1 VLGWDRSKDAEMME
15 AAELPDPND
24 RPPTE
29 ARENAEFD
37 VSSDFGVYGRP
48 PSLLLDVLARNSDAF
63 TFDGKPGLVSGMEMT
78 LDTDDEKLVPERL
91 RQMSP
96 AKKAITD
103 DTMDHLLGW
112 DLIEE
117 LDSRL
122 SFPVVIVK
130 QNGKYRFCVDY
141 RNLNRFTK
149 PTIYPMQ
156 RSDVMFEALAVSQ
169 YPATST
175 QHADTIR
182 LKLQTRTG
190 GKRLFSPTAGCII
203 TNACLSA

>member
-1 VLGWDRSKDAEMME
+1 LGWDQSKDAEMME

-29 ARENAEFD
+29 AKENAEFD
-37 VSSDFGVYGRP
+37 VSSDFGVDGKP
-48 PSLLLDVLARNSDAF
+48 PSLLLELLARNREAY

-78 LDTDDEKLVPERL
+78 LDTDDDKLVLERL

-96 AKKAITD
+96 VKKAITD
-103 DTMDHLLGW
+103 DTMDQLLGW
-112 DLIEE
+112 DVIEE
-117 LDSRL
+117 SDSRL

-156 RSDVMFEALAVSQ
+156 RSDEMFEALA
-169 YPATST
+169 
-175 QHADTIR
+175 
-182 LKLQTRTG
+182 G
-190 GKRLFSPTAGCII
+190 
-203 TNACLSA
+203 